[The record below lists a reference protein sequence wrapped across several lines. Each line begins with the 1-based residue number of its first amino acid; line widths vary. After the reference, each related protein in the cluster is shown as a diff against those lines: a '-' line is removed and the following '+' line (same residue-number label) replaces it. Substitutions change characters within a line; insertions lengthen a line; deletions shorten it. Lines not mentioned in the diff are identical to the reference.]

1 MIRDVLNFLSA
12 IQGAAGGRE
21 ERAGRKGHRAYISDQ
36 HGLTGIE
43 ITHFKLLVGC
53 FQQWES
59 PLAFMS
65 QTLPLAAQ
73 PET

>member
-1 MIRDVLNFLSA
+1 MKFLNAVQRD
-12 IQGAAGGRE
+12 GGGAGGRE
-21 ERAGRKGHRAYISDQ
+21 ERAGSKGHRGCISDH
-36 HGLTGIE
+36 HGLPGIE
-43 ITHFKLLVGC
+43 VAHFKLLARC

-59 PLAFMS
+59 PPAFMS